1 MIDPMHLNRKLL
13 VSVYNAQEAREA
25 ILGGGRIIDCEN
37 PKTALGNISP
47 RDIMAIGDAVLAF
60 KRGLDVQ
67 LSTNIGE
74 DQLLFRRDAAGMAVE
89 KSPDEIAGK
98 AAQAAIGVA
107 ISMGNHVHPSAIVK
121 VGLDGM
127 RSEEIETV
135 LTEIVLTLKRTGALR
150 HTRVMSVLFA
160 QDLDLWAKRKSNDDV
175 RRSLVLSREYS
186 SCEPDASDAFDISP
200 HVVRSIRAP
209 TIAGVPGGYVF
220 NDQAEVTL
228 DALKNAGL
236 LPADAKAPFVRLNDL
251 YPHSLYFPE
260 IAKGTSRTSRNV
272 IAAMVDATA
281 RAGADGIMIDTSIL
295 SKAANICCVDTTG
308 SDMVDINS
316 LVKRAGL
323 EQRGILKLDD
333 IRFFTNY
340 CHYRG
345 LVANLAG
352 SIDSYQAQQLW
363 CLVPDLD
370 EISTRGA
377 ASALARDP
385 RGLVESGGG
394 SRSEKVI
401 VRSLVRGLAPPEC
414 GGVLNLPARLH
425 EAKAGA
431 KRIKLLV
438 ERLGDWRRALGQ
450 SPLQAFLTDDLGTS
464 TPLPQSK

>member
-1 MIDPMHLNRKLL
+1 MTNSTRFNRKLL

-25 ILGGGRIIDCEN
+25 ILGGGRIIDSED

-47 RDIMAIGDAVLAF
+47 RDIMAISDAVLDF

-74 DQLLFRRDAAGMAVE
+74 DQLLFRRDASGQAVE
-89 KSPDEIAGK
+89 KSPEEIAGK

-107 ISMGNHVHPSAIVK
+107 ISMGTLVHPSAIVK

-127 RSEEIETV
+127 RTDEIEPV

-150 HTRVMSVLFA
+150 HTRVMSVLFS
-160 QDLDLWAKRKSNDDV
+160 QDLDLWAARKGNNDV

-186 SCEPDASDAFDISP
+186 SCDPGAQDAFDIRP
-200 HVVRSIRAP
+200 YVVDSIRAP
-209 TIAGVPGGYVF
+209 TVDGTPGRYIF
-220 NDQAEVTL
+220 NDQKEVTL
-228 DALKNAGL
+228 DALKNSGL
-236 LPADAKAPFVRLNDL
+236 LPANAKTTSVRLNDL
-251 YPHSLYFPE
+251 YPHSLYFPRV
-260 IAKGTSRTSRNV
+260 AKRSRRTSRKV

-295 SKAANICCVDTTG
+295 SKAANICSVDTRD
-308 SDMVDINS
+308 SEMVDINS
-316 LVKRAGL
+316 LIDRAGL

-333 IRFFTNY
+333 IRFFAQY

-352 SIDSYQAQQLW
+352 SVDSYQAQQLW
-363 CLVPDLD
+363 CLVPELD

-377 ASALARDP
+377 ASALTRDP
-385 RGLVESGGG
+385 SGLVQAGGG

-401 VRSLVRGLAPPEC
+401 ARSLVRGLAPPEH
-414 GGVLNLPARLH
+414 GGVLNLPVQLLDIEGGAERIRALLERLH
-425 EAKAGA
+425 E
-431 KRIKLLV
+431 
-438 ERLGDWRRALGQ
+438 WRRALGLP
-450 SPLQAFLTDDLGTS
+450 PLQAFRVDDFGMPTSLT
-464 TPLPQSK
+464 